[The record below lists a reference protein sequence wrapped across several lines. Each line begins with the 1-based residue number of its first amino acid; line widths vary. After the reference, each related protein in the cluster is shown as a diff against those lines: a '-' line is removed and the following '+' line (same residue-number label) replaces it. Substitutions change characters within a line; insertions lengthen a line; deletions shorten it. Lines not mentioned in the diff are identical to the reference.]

1 MANDFNANDI
11 FEIAKQI
18 EINGAKFYREAA
30 NRVEEDKHKQFL
42 LGLAEMEDNH
52 EKIFA
57 GMQAD
62 LSAGEA
68 VQTTFDPEDENAL
81 YLKALADTRVFFEK
95 DQPETSMRGI
105 LTCAIA
111 AEKDSIAF
119 YLGMKELVSQS
130 LGRSKVDD
138 IIKEEMS
145 HIKLLAGTLMEFK
158 DA

>member
-18 EINGAKFYREAA
+18 EINGARFYREAA
-30 NRVEEDKHKQFL
+30 NRVEEDKHKNFL
-42 LGLAEMEDNH
+42 LGLAEMEDSH

-57 GMQAD
+57 DMQAN
-62 LSAGEA
+62 LGTGEA
-68 VQTTFDPEDENAL
+68 AQTTFDPEDENAL

-95 DQPETSMRGI
+95 DQPETSMKGI
-105 LTCAIA
+105 LTSAIA
-111 AEKDSIAF
+111 TEKDSIAF
-119 YLGMKELVSQS
+119 YLGMKELVSQKQ
-130 LGRSKVDD
+130 GRSKVDD

>member
-30 NRVEEDKHKQFL
+30 NRVEEEKHKNFL
-42 LGLAEMEDNH
+42 LGLAEMEDSH
-52 EKIFA
+52 EKIFEK
-57 GMQAD
+57 MQKD
-62 LSAGEA
+62 LSED
-68 VQTTFDPEDENAL
+68 QTAQTAFDPEDENAL

-95 DQPETSMRGI
+95 DQPETSMKGI
-105 LTCAIA
+105 LKSAIA

-119 YLGMKELVSQS
+119 YLGMKELVSAS
-130 LGRSKVDD
+130 HGRSRVDE

-145 HIKLLAGTLMEFK
+145 HIKLLAGTLIELK
-158 DA
+158 

>member
-30 NRVEEDKHKQFL
+30 NRVEEEKHKQFL
-42 LGLAEMEDNH
+42 LGLADMEDSH
-52 EKIFA
+52 EQIFA
-57 GMQAD
+57 KMQAD
-62 LSAGEA
+62 LGADETAQS
-68 VQTTFDPEDENAL
+68 TFDPEDENAL

-105 LTCAIA
+105 LKSAIA

-119 YLGMKELVSQS
+119 YLGMKELVSQNQ
-130 LGRSKVDD
+130 GQSKVDD

-145 HIKLLAGTLMEFK
+145 HIKLLAGTLIEVG
-158 DA
+158 